1 LGRWGEGEGKEGLC
15 AFDDKLVEEEF
26 IRFLEMS
33 TKICVLL
40 SEQEL
45 GLEDGGI
52 KDVDD

>member
-1 LGRWGEGEGKEGLC
+1 LGRWSEGKGNEGLC
-15 AFDDKLVEEEF
+15 AFEDKLVEEEF
-26 IRFLEMS
+26 IGFLELS

-52 KDVDD
+52 KDVDE